1 MRIHRLVCLG
11 VVLLLAQ
18 VALAKL
24 PFSNDALGKV
34 EGTLDTCA
42 QADAQAATK
51 YQERKKA
58 LVRGVPEKEMA
69 EAREKQAYKDA
80 YDSVSADISKLPKD
94 HVVEAC
100 TAFLKGA
107 K

>member
-1 MRIHRLVCLG
+1 MRIHRLFCLG
-11 VVLLLAQ
+11 VVLLVAH

-42 QADAQAATK
+42 QLDTQAATK

-58 LVRGVPEKEMA
+58 LVRGVPEKEMV
-69 EAREKQAYKDA
+69 EARDTQAYKDA
-80 YDSVSADISKLPKD
+80 YESVSADVSKLPKGQ
-94 HVVEAC
+94 VVEAC
-100 TAFLKGA
+100 TAFLKA
-107 K
+107 SK

>member
-1 MRIHRLVCLG
+1 MRIHRLFCLG

-18 VALAKL
+18 VGLAEL

-42 QADAQAATK
+42 QADARAATK

-58 LVRGVPEKEMA
+58 LVRGVPEKEMT
-69 EAREKQAYKDA
+69 EAHDTQAYKDA
-80 YDSVSADISKLPKD
+80 YESVSAEISKLPKD
-94 HVVEAC
+94 RVVEAC
-100 TAFLKGA
+100 TAYLKGT